1 MMTEEKKWNVE
12 RIHKEIYDARTT
24 MFVVTKV
31 LETGSVD
38 FSEHPEWVL
47 VIRPLLLDLVKN
59 VDRVRELLAIG
70 GEAKDELKDSPD
82 NEGTD

>member
-12 RIHKEIYDARTT
+12 RIHKEINDARTT

-47 VIRPLLLDLVKN
+47 VIRPLLRDLMKN
-59 VDRVRELLAIG
+59 ADHISELLGIE
-70 GEAKDELKDSPD
+70 GEAKEEPKEPPDSEGPD
-82 NEGTD
+82 

>member
-1 MMTEEKKWNVE
+1 MTEEKKWNVE
-12 RIHKEIYDARTT
+12 RIHKEINDARTT

-38 FSEHPEWVL
+38 FSERPEWVL
-47 VIRPLLLDLVKN
+47 VIRPLLRDLVKN
-59 VDRVRELLAIG
+59 ADRVSELLGIE
-70 GEAKDELKDSPD
+70 GEAKEEAKDLPD

>member
-1 MMTEEKKWNVE
+1 MTEEKKWNVE
-12 RIHKEIYDARTT
+12 RIHKEINDARAT

-47 VIRPLLLDLVKN
+47 VIRPLLRDLMKN
-59 VDRVRELLAIG
+59 ANRISELLG
-70 GEAKDELKDSPD
+70 TEGEAKEEPKESPD
-82 NEGTD
+82 DEAPD

>member
-31 LETGSVD
+31 LETGAVD

-47 VIRPLLLDLVKN
+47 VIRPLLRDLVKN
-59 VDRVRELLAIG
+59 VDRISELLGIE
-70 GEAKDELKDSPD
+70 GETKDELKEAPD

>member
-1 MMTEEKKWNVE
+1 MTEEKKWNVE
-12 RIHKEIYDARTT
+12 RIHKEINDARTT

-47 VIRPLLLDLVKN
+47 VIRPLLRDLVKN
-59 VDRVRELLAIG
+59 VDRISELLGIE
-70 GEAKDELKDSPD
+70 GEAKEEAKDLPD

>member
-1 MMTEEKKWNVE
+1 MTEEKKWNVE
-12 RIHKEIYDARTT
+12 RIHKEINDARTT

-47 VIRPLLLDLVKN
+47 VIRPLLRDLIKN
-59 VDRVRELLAIG
+59 VDRVSELLGIE
-70 GEAKDELKDSPD
+70 GEAKEELKESPD

>member
-31 LETGSVD
+31 LETGAVD

-47 VIRPLLLDLVKN
+47 VIRPLLRDLVKN
-59 VDRVRELLAIG
+59 VDRVSELLGIE
-70 GEAKDELKDSPD
+70 GETKDPLKEAPD

>member
-1 MMTEEKKWNVE
+1 MTEEKKWNVE

-47 VIRPLLLDLVKN
+47 VIRPLLRDLMKN
-59 VDRVRELLAIG
+59 ADRINELLGIE
-70 GEAKDELKDSPD
+70 GEAKEEPKGSSN
-82 NEGTD
+82 NEGRD

>member
-1 MMTEEKKWNVE
+1 MAEEKKWNVE
-12 RIHKEIYDARTT
+12 RVHKEISDARTT

-47 VIRPLLLDLVKN
+47 VIRPLLRDLMKN
-59 VDRVRELLAIG
+59 VDRISELLGIE
-70 GEAKDELKDSPD
+70 GETKEKPKESPD
-82 NEGTD
+82 NEGPD